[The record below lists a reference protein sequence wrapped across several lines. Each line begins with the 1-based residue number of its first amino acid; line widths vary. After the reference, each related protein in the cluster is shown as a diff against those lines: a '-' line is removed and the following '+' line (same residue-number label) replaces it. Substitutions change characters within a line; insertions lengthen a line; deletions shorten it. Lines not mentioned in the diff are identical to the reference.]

1 MSANEPKRPPRRRR
15 ASPPPAVTQPP
26 IDDEAPSADRAVAT
40 PVTPPFGDPAEDQ
53 VASVKDDQSTASLAG
68 GERAAAL
75 TGGEPV
81 APPSGD
87 EPAVALPGD
96 EPTAALP
103 EDEPTA
109 ALAGGGLN
117 DGPVG
122 DEATVALSRDEL
134 TLVDVGRD
142 EPTLLDLPRTGP
154 ASLDTP
160 GDGPNLG
167 QAVSDGS
174 PIAGASGT
182 SGPRPEPTTKRPARS
197 IVATVLIVLASLLTP
212 LAIVG
217 GWSRVA
223 LTNTDAFVAAAAP
236 LVRQP
241 AVRDY
246 LADQVLVAVEG
257 SLDIEGVIGQVVD
270 GLAGAVRV
278 PALVDG
284 LRSLEATA
292 VAGVRSTI
300 RNAAGRVVGSD
311 AFGTAWDESLR
322 LSHSSAIAALQGD
335 PEATVMVSKEG
346 LGLRIGPIVEQVK
359 AALIDEG
366 FVLANRIP
374 AVDKTVVL
382 VESADFERVKTGYQ
396 ALIVVE
402 AWLPY
407 VLLLLLVAGIA
418 TAVRRH
424 RAALWAS
431 AGLGLGALLVALAV
445 PIGRGI
451 ATDAVPTSVVPTEV
465 LHLAYDAVLTS
476 LGELATL
483 VVVVALVAVIALWL
497 TGPFRGART
506 LRAAARNGRA
516 SLHAWGDTQG
526 LSTGRFGTWLY
537 AYRPWWRAAIGAV
550 AVLALLARRP
560 ITPAEVATTAGVA
573 MLVVLVFSLLARAPG
588 QAPAKG

>member
-15 ASPPPAVTQPP
+15 ASPPPAATQPP
-26 IDDEAPSADRAVAT
+26 IDDEALSADKAS
-40 PVTPPFGDPAEDQ
+40 PSLPPP
-53 VASVKDDQSTASLAG
+53 
-68 GERAAAL
+68 
-75 TGGEPV
+75 
-81 APPSGD
+81 
-87 EPAVALPGD
+87 PAVAMQSAPSS
-96 EPTAALP
+96 PTTAA
-103 EDEPTA
+103 
-109 ALAGGGLN
+109 
-117 DGPVG
+117 

-134 TLVDVGRD
+134 TLLDVPRD
-142 EPTLLDLPRTGP
+142 EPTLLDLPRHGT
-154 ASLDTP
+154 ASLEAAGDTATV
-160 GDGPNLG
+160 GRAASEGL
-167 QAVSDGS
+167 
-174 PIAGASGT
+174 PIAAASGT
-182 SGPRPEPTTKRPARS
+182 AGPRPESTTKRPARS

-223 LTNTDAFVAAAAP
+223 LTDTDAFVSAAAP

-270 GLAGAVRV
+270 GLAGVVRV
-278 PALVDG
+278 PVLVEG
-284 LRSLEATA
+284 LRSLEASA
-292 VAGVRSTI
+292 VEGVRSTI
-300 RNAAGRVVGSD
+300 RNAAGRFVGSE
-311 AFGTAWDESLR
+311 AFGIAWDESLR

-335 PEATVMVSKEG
+335 PEATVMVDSQG
-346 LGLRIGPIVEQVK
+346 LGLRIGPIVEAVR
-359 AALIDEG
+359 ATLIAEG

-374 AVDKTVVL
+374 PVDKTIVL
-382 VESADFERVKTGYQ
+382 VESAGFERVEAGYQ
-396 ALIVVE
+396 ALVVVE
-402 AWLPY
+402 AWLPFV
-407 VLLLLLVAGIA
+407 VLLLFVAGIA

-431 AGLGLGALLVALAV
+431 AGMGLGALVVAPAV

-451 ATDAVPTSVVPTEV
+451 ATDAVPTSVVPTDV

-526 LSTGRFGTWLY
+526 LSTGRFGAWVY
-537 AYRPWWRAAIGAV
+537 AYRPWWRAAIGMV

-560 ITPAEVATTAGVA
+560 LTPAEVATTAGVA
-573 MLVVLVFSLLARAPG
+573 LLALLVLSLLARAPG
-588 QAPAKG
+588 AASPKG